1 MTVTLAD
8 IVQALG
14 GELHGDPSLGIKRIA
29 ALAAARRDDITFMA
43 QARLRAQ
50 LDASQATCV
59 IVSAEHLAL
68 AQARGAAIVT
78 DDPYA
83 YYAALTRWWVQ
94 QHRVPV
100 PPGVHPSAV
109 VSPGATVATTATID
123 ALAVVEDGAVVGDH
137 ARVGAHTFVGAGA
150 RVGSHTVLHARVTLG
165 ARCVVGE
172 RGIVHSG
179 AVIGADG
186 FGFAPAGQ
194 GASRRWHKIEQ
205 LGRVV
210 VGDDV
215 EIGAN
220 TCIDRGA
227 LGDTVVGDGV
237 KLDNLI
243 QVGHNVRIG
252 AHTAIAGCTGIAGS
266 TTIGAHCMIAGAAN
280 IIGHLTIADGV
291 TISVATVVTRSIRQ
305 PGTYSGS
312 FPFDDNAQWER
323 NAATLRNLHALRERV
338 RDLEKRLGRLATEP
352 AAPSTDTNQQRTS
365 S

>member
-1 MTVTLAD
+1 VPTPA
-8 IVQALG
+8 
-14 GELHGDPSLGIKRIA
+14 GI
-29 ALAAARRDDITFMA
+29 
-43 QARLRAQ
+43 
-50 LDASQATCV
+50 
-59 IVSAEHLAL
+59 
-68 AQARGAAIVT
+68 
-78 DDPYA
+78 
-83 YYAALTRWWVQ
+83 
-94 QHRVPV
+94 
-100 PPGVHPSAV
+100 HPSAV
-109 VSPGATVATTATID
+109 VSPSATVATTATIE
-123 ALAVVEDGAVVGDH
+123 ALAIIEDGAVVGDH
-137 ARVGAHTFVGAGA
+137 ARVGSHTFVGADA
-150 RVGSHTVLHARVTLG
+150 RVGSHTVLHARVTLA
-165 ARCVVGE
+165 ARCVMGE

-186 FGFAPAGQ
+186 FGFAPTGQ
-194 GASRRWHKIEQ
+194 GANRRWTKIEQ

-227 LGDTVVGDGV
+227 LGDTVLGDGV

-291 TISVATVVTRSIRQ
+291 TVSVATVVTRSIQQ
-305 PGTYSGS
+305 PGIYSGS

-338 RDLEKRLGRLATEP
+338 RELEKRLDRSTPVP
-352 AAPSTDTNQQRTS
+352 AVPPTGPNQQPTS